1 MPRDVDQARTPA
13 TEIQFTQANRKIPF
27 NILLLKIYSKTVFLH
42 TLLRGGDG
50 SGKRAEVLYDGYH

>member
-42 TLLRGGDG
+42 TLLRGSDELLSSDAGVPEG
-50 SGKRAEVLYDGYH
+50 

>member
-42 TLLRGGDG
+42 TLLRGNDEKGG
-50 SGKRAEVLYDGYH
+50 LTL